1 MPQPAHTSS
10 TTDALPPPTE
20 RFTLL
25 GWVYKN
31 LLTPWY
37 NFVLTAVSL
46 WLIYVLLKGTVSWA
60 LHARWE
66 VLPANMRILM
76 VGSYPPEHM
85 WRVWTAIGL
94 VALLVGYSW
103 GVWVTRRER
112 VAWVLLAVP
121 VVLGLASHGAARL
134 GWLTALVL
142 ALAAWALGRWSRTR
156 KGSVWAIIG
165 WVLYFPA
172 FVLLVRGWG
181 LPEEPFWKYAV
192 AVQLA
197 VVVASFIAAAWAPGV
212 PWVAV
217 GHAALLVLGL
227 LMPAWRGALV
237 GAAVVGFLV
246 WSAARRYAHLE
257 GIKRLAIQLG
267 LAYIPLL
274 IFIFV
279 AYEPLSRTWMA
290 KVASA
295 HWGGLLLNILIAVF
309 GIMFSFPLG
318 IAFALGRRSSL
329 PVVRLF
335 SILYIEFVRGVP
347 FITILFMAQ
356 VMFPILLPP
365 EMSIDRVVRA
375 IMGVI
380 MFAAA
385 YMAENVRGGL
395 QAISKGQ
402 YEAAHALGLTATQTM
417 VLIILPQALRNV
429 IPVLVGQFIG
439 LLKDTTLVTIVG
451 LLDILGVAQSVLSNP
466 AWIGTQREV
475 YLFVALVFWVLS
487 YGMSYASRRLEH
499 ALGVGQR

>member
-1 MPQPAHTSS
+1 MPQPAPTS

-37 NFVLTAVSL
+37 NLLLTVVSL
-46 WLIYVLLKGTVSWA
+46 WLVYVLLKGTVVWA
-60 LHARWE
+60 LSARWE
-66 VLPANMRILM
+66 VIPANIRILM
-76 VGSYPPEHM
+76 VGSYPAEFM
-85 WRVWTAIGL
+85 WRVWAVIW
-94 VALLVGYSW
+94 LLAVVVGFSW
-103 GVWVTRRER
+103 GVWVRSRER
-112 VAWVLLAVP
+112 VAWVLMAVP
-121 VVLGLASHGAARL
+121 VVLAAISSGTARL
-134 GWLTALVL
+134 TWALTLVL
-142 ALAAWALGRWSRTR
+142 ALASWWLGRRFRER
-156 KGSVWAIIG
+156 KGGLWATLM
-165 WVLYFPA
+165 WVLYFPT

-181 LPEEPFWKYAV
+181 LPEEPAWKYTT

-197 VVVASFIAAAWAPGV
+197 VIVASLLAAAWAPRV
-212 PWVAV
+212 SWVAV
-217 GHAALLVLGL
+217 GHAAVLVAGL
-227 LMPAWRGALV
+227 LIPGWRGALLW
-237 GAAVVGFLV
+237 AAVVGFAV
-246 WSAARRYAHLE
+246 WYVARRYAHLQ
-257 GIKRLAIQLG
+257 GLKRLAMQVG

-274 IFIFV
+274 IFIFF
-279 AYEPLSRTWMA
+279 AYEPLSRTWMS

-318 IAFALGRRSSL
+318 VAFALGRRSSL

-395 QAISKGQ
+395 QAIPKGQ
-402 YEAAHALGLTATQTM
+402 YEAAAAVGLNATQTM
-417 VLIILPQALRNV
+417 LLIILPQALRNV

-466 AWIGTQREV
+466 SWIGTQREV
-475 YLFVALVFWVLS
+475 YLFVALLFWVLS
-487 YGMSYASRRLEH
+487 YGMSYASRRLEQ

>member
-1 MPQPAHTSS
+1 MPQPAQTS

-37 NFVLTAVSL
+37 NLLLTVVSL
-46 WLIYVLLKGTVSWA
+46 WLVYVLLKGTIVWA
-60 LHARWE
+60 LGARWE
-66 VLPANMRILM
+66 VIPANARILM
-76 VGSYPPEHM
+76 VGSYPAEHL
-85 WRVWTAIGL
+85 WRVWASIWL
-94 VALLVGYSW
+94 LALIVGFSW

-121 VVLGLASHGAARL
+121 VVL
-134 GWLTALVL
+134 ALVSQGAVRLSWAATL
-142 ALAAWALGRWSRTR
+142 ALALAGWWLGRKARAR
-156 KGSVWAIIG
+156 KGGVWATLL
-165 WVLYFPA
+165 WVLYLPT

-181 LPEEPFWKYAV
+181 LPEEPFWKYTT

-197 VVVASFIAAAWAPGV
+197 VVVASLIAAAWAPRV
-212 PWVAV
+212 PWVGL
-217 GHAALLVLGL
+217 GHAALLAAALAL
-227 LMPAWRGALV
+227 PQWRGALLW
-237 GAAVVGFLV
+237 AAVVGFVV
-246 WSAARRYAHLE
+246 WYVARRYAHLE
-257 GIKRLAIQLG
+257 GLKRLAMQVG

-274 IFIFV
+274 IFIFF
-279 AYEPLSRTWMA
+279 AYEPLSQTWLA

-295 HWGGLLLNILIAVF
+295 NWGGLLLNILIAVF

-318 IAFALGRRSSL
+318 VAFALGRRSSL
-329 PVVRLF
+329 PVIRLF

-365 EMSIDRVVRA
+365 EMSIDRVIRA

-395 QAISKGQ
+395 QAIPKGQ
-402 YEAAHALGLTATQTM
+402 YEAAAAVGLNATQTM
-417 VLIILPQALRNV
+417 LLIILPQALRNV

-466 AWIGTQREV
+466 DWIGTQREV
-475 YLFVALVFWVLS
+475 YLFVALLFWVLS
-487 YGMSYASRRLEH
+487 YGMSYASRRLEQ

>member
-1 MPQPAHTSS
+1 MPHPAQTSS
-10 TTDALPPPTE
+10 TDALPPPTE

-25 GWVYKN
+25 GWAYKN

-37 NFVLTAVSL
+37 NLLLTVLSL
-46 WLIYVLLKGTVSWA
+46 WFLYALLKGTISWA
-60 LHARWE
+60 LTARWG
-66 VLPANMRILM
+66 VIPANARILM
-76 VGSYPPEHM
+76 VGSYPAAYL
-85 WRVWTAIGL
+85 WRIWAAIWL
-94 VALLVGYSW
+94 LAFVAGFSW

-112 VAWVLLAVP
+112 VAWVLLALP
-121 VVLGLASHGAARL
+121 VVMALVTRGPVQLSWAAS
-134 GWLTALVL
+134 LVL
-142 ALAAWALGRWSRTR
+142 ALVGWGLGRKARAH
-156 KGSVWAIIG
+156 KGGVWATLL
-165 WVLYFPA
+165 WVLYLPA

-181 LPEEPFWKYAV
+181 LPEEPFWKYTI

-197 VVVASFIAAAWAPGV
+197 VLVASLIAAAWAPRV
-212 PWVAV
+212 PWVAL
-217 GHAALLVLGL
+217 GHAALLVAALALPQWKGPL
-227 LMPAWRGALV
+227 LW
-237 GAAVVGFLV
+237 AAVLGFLV
-246 WSAARRYAHLE
+246 WFAARRYAHLE
-257 GIKRLAIQLG
+257 GIRRLALQVG

-279 AYEPLSRTWMA
+279 AYEPLSRTWLA
-290 KVASA
+290 KVPSSN
-295 HWGGLLLNILIAVF
+295 WGGLLLNILIAVF

-318 IAFALGRRSSL
+318 VAFALGRRSTL
-329 PVVRLF
+329 PVIKLF

-356 VMFPILLPP
+356 IMFPILLPP
-365 EMSIDRVVRA
+365 DVSIDRVIRA

-395 QAISKGQ
+395 QAIAKGQ
-402 YEAAHALGLTATQTM
+402 YEAAAALGLNGTQTM
-417 VLIILPQALRNV
+417 LLIILPQALRNV

-466 AWIGTQREV
+466 DWIGTQREV
-475 YLFVALVFWVLS
+475 YLFVALLFWVLS
-487 YGMSYASRRLEH
+487 YGMSYASRRLEQ

>member
-1 MPQPAHTSS
+1 MSQPASQTS
-10 TTDALPPPTE
+10 TEALPPPTE
-20 RFTLL
+20 RYTLW
-25 GWVYKN
+25 GWVYKT

-37 NFVLTAVSL
+37 NLLLTVVSL
-46 WLIYVLLKGTVSWA
+46 WILVALLKGTIGWA
-60 LHARWE
+60 LRARWE
-66 VLPANMRILM
+66 VIPANIRILM
-76 VGSYPPEHM
+76 VGSYPAEYV
-85 WRVWTAIGL
+85 WRVWASIWL
-94 VALLVGYSW
+94 VAWVVGFSW
-103 GVWVTRRER
+103 GVWVRRRER

-121 VVLGLASHGAARL
+121 VVLAVVNRGPARWYWLAA
-134 GWLTALVL
+134 L
-142 ALAAWALGRWSRTR
+142 ALALVGWAVGRWARPR
-156 KGSVWAIIG
+156 KGGVWATVQ
-165 WVLYFPA
+165 WVLYFPV

-181 LPEEPFWKYAV
+181 LPEEPAWKFTV

-197 VVVASFIAAAWAPGV
+197 VVVASLVAGAWAPRV
-212 PWVAV
+212 SWVAV
-217 GHAALLVLGL
+217 GHLAVLAAGLVLG
-227 LMPAWRGALV
+227 PPWRGALLI
-237 GAAVVGFLV
+237 AAVVGFVV
-246 WSAARRYAHLE
+246 WQAARRYAHLE
-257 GIKRLAIQLG
+257 GIKRLALQVV
-267 LAYIPLL
+267 LAYLPLL
-274 IFIFV
+274 IFVFF
-279 AYEPLSRTWMA
+279 AYEPLSRTWLA
-290 KVASA
+290 KVNSN

-318 IAFALGRRSSL
+318 VAFALGRRSSL

-395 QAISKGQ
+395 QAIPKGQ
-402 YEAAHALGLTATQTM
+402 YEAAHALGLSATQTM
-417 VLIILPQALRNV
+417 LLIILPQALRNV

-466 AWIGTQREV
+466 TWIGTQREV
-475 YLFVALVFWVLS
+475 YLFVALLFWVLS
-487 YGMSYASRRLEH
+487 YGMSYASRRLEQ